1 MVGIS
6 EETLEVV
13 GTVIKLAIQY
23 LWATQNR
30 DNLSLAMGKAELGK
44 GEAGGWNSKSD
55 ILSGLKCRQS
65 EIKTRA
71 IRKAVKI

>member
-6 EETLEVV
+6 EEVLEEV

-23 LWATQNR
+23 LWVTQNR
-30 DNLSLAMGKAELGK
+30 DNLSLAMGKAELRK

-55 ILSGLKCRQS
+55 ILYVLKYRQS

-71 IRKAVKI
+71 IRKVVNI